1 MSTAPL
7 NCCFSMY
14 FPSEFVLQRRGA
26 PVLRQVSQAES
37 FLPGMEP
44 LRCSTGVMQVSST
57 TKHQGSS
64 LVLVRMQVP
73 LLTL

>member
-1 MSTAPL
+1 
-7 NCCFSMY
+7 
-14 FPSEFVLQRRGA
+14 
-26 PVLRQVSQAES
+26 
-37 FLPGMEP
+37 MEP